1 MIRVGLTNN
10 LPVVALQFL
19 AIKVFDGV
27 AGITCCPAGCLA
39 VGNGRLLLQLR
50 PRIGG
55 NFCGKVCRCL
65 WCGCGCGPVAEGVG
79 VVDES
84 RIRGKSFFE
93 GFAGGAI
100 GAGC

>member
-1 MIRVGLTNN
+1 MIRVGLIDDF
-10 LPVVALQFL
+10 PVVALQFL

-55 NFCGKVCRCL
+55 NFCGKVCRFL
-65 WCGCGCGPVAEGVG
+65 GRGCGCGPVAEGVR
-79 VVDES
+79 VVCECW
-84 RIRGKSFFE
+84 IRGKGFFE